1 MPLHIKKAAYLKDY
15 TVEVTFSDGRKGTVD
30 LRDALRGPM
39 FEVLRDKAMF
49 AGLRVDEELETI
61 VWPNG
66 ADLAPEYVYFRAFR
80 DEPGLREQFARW
92 GYIPRIGDCG

>member
-1 MPLHIKKAAYLKDY
+1 VNHASAYQKSSVSEGL

-39 FEVLRDKAMF
+39 F
-49 AGLRVDEELETI
+49 AGLRVDDELETI

-80 DEPGLREQFARW
+80 DEPGLQELFVRW
-92 GYIPRIGDCG
+92 GGYAVRKGV